1 MIGQLKFL
9 LDIFLSTNTVIIQF
23 CLVKAAVNPD
33 KNETDY
39 IAQYL
44 RCVKE
49 PMGGNDKKELG
60 VRS

>member
-49 PMGGNDKKELG
+49 PMGGKCKKE
-60 VRS
+60 